1 MSRELIND
9 SSTMIRGIRNS
20 AIWRGRFL
28 SMFLPACWSKLRIPD
43 ALGSGIT
50 ACNNA
55 RAQVTGNFI
64 HRCRRSESSHHLH
77 NKQIQV
83 RSSIFIPS
91 VPIAEDHYSNP
102 K

>member
-20 AIWRGRFL
+20 AIWRSRFL
-28 SMFLPACWSKLRIPD
+28 SMFTSMLVEAPD